1 MEANFLKY
9 IMNKHPKYFDQYN

>member
-9 IMNKHPKYFDQYN
+9 IMNKHPKYFDQ